1 MGQCYEREKV
11 AGTKPDQNDLQQRL
25 NTKFLEYESKR
36 TYQVEGESPEDLL
49 VSSAASMRLLDRKTR
64 TITRGRVKRVAEKH
78 SNVLK
83 EIVAREIKKEI

>member
-11 AGTKPDQNDLQQRL
+11 AGTKSDQNDLQQRL

-36 TYQVEGESPEDLL
+36 IYQVEGESPEDLL

-64 TITRGRVKRVAEKH
+64 NTTGGRVKRVAEKH
-78 SNVLK
+78 SNVLR
-83 EIVAREIKKEI
+83 EIVAREIKRET